1 MDNLRKENPGG
12 DEVTGYLGVVL
23 GIAAVVGSVFLAWCA
38 IQLAGLA
45 LAYNAPFPTWAVAI
59 AAGVAMR
66 FAALAYRRERRLVSP
81 RRGRALVALR
91 VAAIALVAF
100 MLLQPTLLKTRSRR
114 IERTVAVLVDTSDS
128 MRFDDGGWTPSE
140 RLSLANEA
148 GLVRSDSLLAP
159 SLEPLDYLARR
170 LDPWLSADLAAG
182 KAPPAYRKLVSQSR
196 ATARRLS
203 RECASEPLA
212 SATNPVLRA
221 FSRRLS
227 TTLLP
232 ALEALA
238 EGGPREGAAE
248 ALSVF
253 TDDVAAVRAAA
264 DEAAW
269 HALPTQSVARIA
281 AFVATNRLSLAL
293 GVLTNSLPD
302 LPDDY
307 GVSYFSIGRHP
318 VPTSLDALAAAARG
332 EMRDEAQATAT
343 DYAAALEGVLA
354 AVPSEELAGVLMLTD
369 GLDNGD
375 ASVEPVARRLG
386 SRGVRVSTVLVG
398 GSTPPR
404 DLALADISAPESVFL
419 GDKVRVRAK
428 VSATGARGS
437 KAKVSLLLDGEKV
450 DETTIPVSEDFLVR
464 DFSLAHAPTNR
475 GLARYELRIDEVE
488 GERFPSNNA
497 WKVDVAV
504 SDDRTN
510 VLLVDDYPRWDFRYL
525 RNLFYA
531 RDKSVHLQYLLFHPD
546 TILDADVTNRP
557 PAASAARPF
566 GEAEAS
572 ALPENEAEW
581 RKFDAII
588 LGDVGPDVVTPEVQR
603 TIAACVEERG
613 ALLVVIA
620 GPRAMPH
627 AYPEDAPLRALLPCV
642 FPASSGDAGAWEP
655 PERSY
660 AIALT
665 PSGRQHPVTQQSSS
679 ATENEQ
685 LWQSLPRCTWRF
697 PVSDVKAGAEVIAYA
712 APEEDEAAPA
722 VTAAS
727 AAGQIDAERALR
739 ARRAVIVAQ
748 SAGRGKVL
756 QLNTDESWRLRYR
769 VGDTRHHRFWG
780 QVVRWGLG
788 ERLRG
793 GTARLRVGTD
803 RLTYTPHDGIR
814 LLARVL
820 DASGAPV
827 ADAAPVAVVE
837 PLPPAGASTNAA
849 PAAAAAVPAAHRV
862 PLAYVAD
869 SQGLYEAML
878 PPLVETGAYR
888 LSIESPGSLSGE
900 GDDREVA
907 TTFFV
912 AASRRPIE
920 MAAVAARRDVPDALA
935 RWTGGR
941 VVMPHEA
948 RTLSGAFGE
957 KSRVVTEPLEISL
970 WDNPW
975 LLAALLATLVAEWVI
990 RKVGGL
996 V

>member
-1 MDNLRKENPGG
+1 MDDLRKGTPGN
-12 DEVTGYLGVVL
+12 DEITGYFGLVRE
-23 GIAAVVGSVFLAWCA
+23 IAAFVGSVFLAWCA
-38 IQLAGLA
+38 IALGGLA
-45 LAYNAPFPTWAVAI
+45 LAYNAPFPTWAAAL

-66 FAALAYRRERRLVSP
+66 LAALAYRRERRLVTP
-81 RRGRALVALR
+81 RLGRTLVALR
-91 VAAIALVAF
+91 VTAIALVAF
-100 MLLQPTLLKTRSRR
+100 MLLQPTLLRTFSRR

-128 MRFDDGGWTPSE
+128 MRFDDAGWTPSE
-140 RLSLANEA
+140 RLSLASAA
-148 GLVRSDSLLAP
+148 GLVRPDSLLAP

-170 LDPWLSADLAAG
+170 LEPWLAADLAAG
-182 KAPPAYRKLVSQSR
+182 SKPPPAYRKLVSQSR

-203 RECASEPLA
+203 RECEAEPLA
-212 SATNPVLRA
+212 SSTNPVLRA
-221 FSRRLS
+221 FSRHLS

-232 ALEALA
+232 ALETLA
-238 EGGPREGAAE
+238 EGGPREAATQ
-248 ALSVF
+248 AL
-253 TDDVAAVRAAA
+253 AAFSEEVPVLRAAA
-264 DEAAW
+264 DETAW
-269 HALPTQSVARIA
+269 NALPAPQAERIA

-302 LPDDY
+302 LGDDY
-307 GVSYFSIGRHP
+307 GVSYFSLGRQP
-318 VPTSLDALAAAARG
+318 VPTSPDALAAAARG
-332 EMRDEAQATAT
+332 EARDEAQATAT
-343 DYAAALEGVLA
+343 DFAAALEGVLA

-437 KAKVSLLLDGEKV
+437 EAKVSLLLDGEKV

-475 GLARYELRIDEVE
+475 GLARYELRIDEID

-531 RDKSVHLQYLLFHPD
+531 RDKSVHLQYYLVHPD

-566 GEAEAS
+566 GEAEAG

-588 LGDVGPDVVTPEVQR
+588 LGDVGPDVVPPDVQR
-603 TIAACVEERG
+603 TIAVCVEERG
-613 ALLVVIA
+613 ALLVAIA

-627 AYPEDAPLRALLPCV
+627 AYPADAPLRALLPCV
-642 FPASSGDAGAWEP
+642 FGESAGDGAWEA

-665 PSGRQHPVTQQSSS
+665 PTGRQHPVTQQSAS
-679 ATENEQ
+679 ATENEHV
-685 LWQSLPRCTWRF
+685 WQSLPRCTWRL
-697 PVSDVKAGAEVIAYA
+697 PVDDVKAGAEVIAYA
-712 APEEDEAAPA
+712 APEEGAAAPA

-820 DASGAPV
+820 DASGGPV

-849 PAAAAAVPAAHRV
+849 PVAAVAPAAHRV

-878 PPLVETGAYR
+878 PPLAETGAYR
-888 LSIESPGSLSGE
+888 LSIESPGKLSGE

-920 MAAVAARRDVPDALA
+920 MAAVAARRDVPEALA

-941 VVMPHEA
+941 VVAPHEA
-948 RTLSGAFGE
+948 RTLAGAFGE

-975 LLAALLATLVAEWVI
+975 LLAALLAALVAEWVL
-990 RKVGGL
+990 RKRGGL